1 MLKSTF
7 VGFAKY
13 TLGCLIQGGLLI
25 IGNRKTLKLLISGK
39 GGGVLLNGRSQNI
52 INTNKWG
59 WEGKLELAISK
70 NKFVKRI
77 VKTSTIHN
85 NIVLKY
91 VIKQP
96 FQGKPI
102 INTLYLHS
110 MQIITTNA
118 GLYSNSFSNIF
129 EMSPSSKN
137 ITGK

>member
-1 MLKSTF
+1 MLNTRGSENFK
-7 VGFAKY
+7 
-13 TLGCLIQGGLLI
+13 I
-25 IGNRKTLKLLISGK
+25 INKRE
-39 GGGVLLNGRSQNI
+39 GGVLLNGRSQNI

-59 WEGKLELAISK
+59 WEGKLELTISK
-70 NKFVKRI
+70 KKFVKRI

-85 NIVLKY
+85 NIVIKY

-102 INTLYLHS
+102 INELYLHS

-118 GLYSNSFSNIF
+118 GLYANSFSNIF

>member
-1 MLKSTF
+1 MLNTRGALNNWESENFK
-7 VGFAKY
+7 
-13 TLGCLIQGGLLI
+13 I
-25 IGNRKTLKLLISGK
+25 INKRER